1 MIVKHIDFGL
11 GRIRPPIT
19 VSATAAQNVKERISL
34 QSKKEKM
41 EKPICCMEWLLRVPL
56 RG

>member
-19 VSATAAQNVKERISL
+19 VSATAAHLGVY
-34 QSKKEKM
+34 
-41 EKPICCMEWLLRVPL
+41 
-56 RG
+56 

>member
-1 MIVKHIDFGL
+1 MNKKIKLNTQKNIFK
-11 GRIRPPIT
+11 IT
-19 VSATAAQNVKERISL
+19 VSATAAQNAKERISL